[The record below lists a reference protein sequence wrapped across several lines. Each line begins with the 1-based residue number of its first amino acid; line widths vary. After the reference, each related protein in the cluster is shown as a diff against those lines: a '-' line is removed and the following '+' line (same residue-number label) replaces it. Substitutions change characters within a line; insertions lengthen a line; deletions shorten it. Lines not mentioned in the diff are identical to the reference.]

1 MGKFIVRFTIVAVAI
16 YFTLSYIFAQFLG
29 VDIMTAYYVLL
40 FELCM
45 TVYCFSEGK
54 YHCKYMKSTMLSI
67 FFADAITLLD
77 NDLDFLTV
85 EAHNL
90 IPIAILALGITVSI
104 ALALNHFRRVYEL
117 KRAKKTRY
125 DTIEGSVN

>member
-54 YHCKYMKSTMLSI
+54 YHCKYIKSTMLSI
-67 FFADAITLLD
+67 FFADTITLLD

-90 IPIAILALGITVSI
+90 IPIAILALGIAVSI
-104 ALALNHFRRVYEL
+104 ALALNHFRRVYKL
-117 KRAKKTRY
+117 KMAKKTMY
-125 DTIEGSVN
+125 DTTEGSVD